1 MFFTKWYR
9 KTAESANSEFYTPE
23 DTQNKKV
30 PLLNI
35 VLFIT
40 GIVILG
46 LSLTSIFL
54 YFYIA
59 ILVSTASQELPDL
72 PCAAAGHALEDVSS
86 LIDNDRLSLAIWMA
100 AGAGLWTGFV
110 ESVHWSLSRHV
121 PFNKMEQI
129 VRDY

>member
-1 MFFTKWYR
+1 MFFAKWYR
-9 KTAESANSEFYTPE
+9 KTVESANPDLYTPE
-23 DTQNKKV
+23 DTQNKEIT
-30 PLLNI
+30 LLNI

-40 GIVILG
+40 GIVVLG

-59 ILVSTASQELPDL
+59 ILVSTASQELPAL

-86 LIDNDRLSLAIWMA
+86 LIDNDRLSLAIWMVT
-100 AGAGLWTGFV
+100 GAGLWTGFV
-110 ESVHWSLSRHV
+110 ESIHWSLFRRV
-121 PFNKMEQI
+121 PFNEMEQI